1 MLVFKGPAPADPILS
16 WIAAIERNDWQQC
29 YVSLAY
35 PVVSASH
42 NILWLIYGVQFG
54 HILRAPYLFVGCGL
68 ASGSEA
74 QQRLKRSHGCLTT
87 IVAKYELIEID
98 LQLIA
103 AHAMIGSNQPL
114 L

>member
-1 MLVFKGPAPADPILS
+1 
-16 WIAAIERNDWQQC
+16 
-29 YVSLAY
+29 
-35 PVVSASH
+35 
-42 NILWLIYGVQFG
+42 LWLIYGVQLG
-54 HILRAPYLFVGCGL
+54 HILRAAYLHVRCGF

-74 QQRLKRSHGCLTT
+74 QQGLKRSHGCLAT
-87 IVAKYELIEID
+87 IVAKDELIKIN